1 MCPRWWRAVP
11 ITTEGADAMSIKGG
25 VITEV
30 LSEISHKHVVWTL
43 VCVRADSFYLC
54 VCASEEAA
62 AGFRERARKQARR
75 SFSVIHFNYR
85 ADRRSCDS
93 RWRSLVAR
101 RGRDPLRRLVRLL
114 RFLPQ
119 HLALRLPSHVNLAGG
134 SRGSR
139 SEETSAKRKMAP
151 LYSGRGLLY
160 DVKM

>member
-1 MCPRWWRAVP
+1 
-11 ITTEGADAMSIKGG
+11 MSIEDG

-30 LSEISHKHVVWTL
+30 LSEISHKHVVWTCVCVCAL
-43 VCVRADSFYLC
+43 TRFIPACVRARRQRRG
-54 VCASEEAA
+54 SE
-62 AGFRERARKQARR
+62 RERERKQARR

-114 RFLPQ
+114 RFP
-119 HLALRLPSHVNLAGG
+119 PSTPCPPPPLSRQPRGG
-134 SRGSR
+134 SPGSR

>member
-1 MCPRWWRAVP
+1 
-11 ITTEGADAMSIKGG
+11 MSIEDG

-30 LSEISHKHVVWTL
+30 LSEISHKHVVWTCVC
-43 VCVRADSFYLC
+43 VCVRADSFYPC

-62 AGFRERARKQARR
+62 AGFRERERKQARR

-114 RFLPQ
+114 RFP
-119 HLALRLPSHVNLAGG
+119 PSTPCPPPPLSRQPRGG
-134 SRGSR
+134 SPGSR